1 MNKQPQIWTRLLG
14 ENADVNKIADNV
26 PDDSGNV
33 SFAKLFGK
41 ITAVPLEKGGIAPER
56 EDFNALFKLLGE
68 VAYYFMHG
76 GIYNYA
82 NNIDYEV
89 GSFVRYNNELYVCV
103 TANGPATTIKV
114 PTDLSYWANVKNA
127 VKLATART
135 INIQDASGAN
145 TGTGIDFDGT
155 KNAIIKLPQTIK
167 GTFDGI
173 ALSAQKLATARKLT
187 LKDGNGYTNVS
198 VVVDGSKDIEIT
210 VPLGFATPVGTVMMI
225 AGSSIP
231 SGFLLC
237 NGAAISRTT
246 YAKLFAAIGTMYGAG
261 DGATTFN
268 LPDMRDRFAEGAGGT
283 YSVGTVVEA
292 GLPNITGQ
300 FLPQIVN
307 IEYEDNKRP
316 ADGRY
321 FEGFYTYTGF
331 PNGAFQSL
339 LTAPIALNKDTATH
353 RSRTQLRDYACGVKM
368 NANLASNIYKSTSV
382 VQPKSLVF
390 NYIVKY

>member
-41 ITAVPLEKGGIAPER
+41 ITAVPLEEGGVAPER

-82 NNIDYEV
+82 NNIDYDV

-135 INIQDASGAN
+135 INIQDAGGTN
-145 TGTGIDFDGT
+145 TGTGIKFDGS
-155 KNAIIKLPQTIK
+155 ADGIIKLPETIK
-167 GTFDGI
+167 
-173 ALSAQKLATARKLT
+173 ATIIGKSTSTDKWAIARKLT
-187 LKDGNGYTNVS
+187 LKDGNGYTNNS
-198 VVVDGSKDIEIT
+198 IVVDGSKDIEIT

-283 YSVGTVVEA
+283 YSVGTAVEA
-292 GLPNITGQ
+292 GLPNITGS
-300 FLPQIVN
+300 FGGGWFDLAVPIIN
-307 IEYEDNKRP
+307 TSG
-316 ADGRY
+316 A
-321 FEGFYTYTGF
+321 FYTKNTTRIQGD
-331 PNGAFQSL
+331 FQKREQS
-339 LTAPIALNKDTATH
+339 TNPFDSYFDASRSNSIFNKSQT
-353 RSRTQLRDYACGVKM
+353 
-368 NANLASNIYKSTSV
+368 I
-382 VQPKSLVF
+382 QPLSLVL
-390 NYIVKY
+390 NHVIKY